1 MTLRVM
7 LFASWADALGART
20 VDVDVDENATAGDV
34 LAALAARA
42 NGAPLPKPALAI
54 NRQLARASDPVR
66 AADELA
72 VIPPVAGG

>member
-7 LFASWADALGART
+7 LFASWADALGARSI
-20 VDVDVDENATAGDV
+20 DLELPEPSTAGDV

-42 NGAPLPKPALAI
+42 NGAALAKPALAI
-54 NRQLARASDPVR
+54 NRQMARPGDAVR
-66 AADELA
+66 AGDEIA

>member
-7 LFASWADALGART
+7 LFASWADALGARS
-20 VDVDVDENATAGDV
+20 VDVEVGEGATAGDV
-34 LAALAARA
+34 LAALATRA
-42 NGAPLPKPALAI
+42 NGAALPKPALAI

-66 AADELA
+66 AADEIA

>member
-20 VDVDVDENATAGDV
+20 IDLELPDRSTAGDV

-42 NGAPLPKPALAI
+42 NGAALAKPALAI
-54 NRQLARASDPVR
+54 NRQLARSDDVVS
-66 AADELA
+66 AGDEIA